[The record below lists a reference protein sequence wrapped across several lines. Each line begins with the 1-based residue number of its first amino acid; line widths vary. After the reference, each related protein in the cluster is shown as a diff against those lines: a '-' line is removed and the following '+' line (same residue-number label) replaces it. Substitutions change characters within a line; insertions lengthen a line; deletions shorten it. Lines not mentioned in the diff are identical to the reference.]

1 MLLPGPKAATN
12 AATPILYPTLSR
24 NCRRVPS
31 LSLSLSRLFTHT
43 HVQHSRIVSSLSL
56 SFFLYLFP
64 FCHIIRPSV
73 ARWTFLPRSKRFH
86 LRSLVSSLHSRREIK
101 KNGHLETRCNKARH
115 RIDAAAYVR
124 TYLSAPFFHPFIY
137 LIRSSTKSP
146 VVWLCVCVCV
156 RAQTT
161 TCLHRPW
168 WGSFVMSS
176 DVSVVSAT
184 FSTHQPTETFRGDRQ
199 KMMGENLEEKEKNWE
214 EEEEE

>member
-1 MLLPGPKAATN
+1 MPHYSSLCGALNFP
-12 AATPILYPTLSR
+12 
-24 NCRRVPS
+24 PS
-31 LSLSLSRLFTHT
+31 LQT
-43 HVQHSRIVSSLSL
+43 
-56 SFFLYLFP
+56 FP
-64 FCHIIRPSV
+64 FAFAC
-73 ARWTFLPRSKRFH
+73 FLPSFAPRNK
-86 LRSLVSSLHSRREIK
+86 K